1 MGIIF
6 RIVNVIGENVCMA
19 MQKFV
24 KICEICE
31 NLSKF
36 LWFTLSLTL
45 SATGPIVVARNFQT
59 SFLYQQNNNRNEQ
72 MDFERLVLKMVSHG
86 AINDMIQTP

>member
-24 KICEICE
+24 KIYL
-31 NLSKF
+31 NF
-36 LWFTLSLTL
+36 YDSLCL
-45 SATGPIVVARNFQT
+45 
-59 SFLYQQNNNRNEQ
+59 
-72 MDFERLVLKMVSHG
+72 
-86 AINDMIQTP
+86 

>member
-24 KICEICE
+24 KICEVCE

-36 LWFTLSLTL
+36 PWFTLSLTF
-45 SATGPIVVARNFQT
+45 SAKDPIVVARNFQT
-59 SFLYQQNNNRNEQ
+59 SYLYQQNNNLNEQ
-72 MDFERLVLKMVSHG
+72 MDFERLVLFKNGVTRS
-86 AINDMIQTP
+86 N

>member
-6 RIVNVIGENVCMA
+6 PIVNVIGENVCMA

-36 LWFTLSLTL
+36 L
-45 SATGPIVVARNFQT
+45 
-59 SFLYQQNNNRNEQ
+59 
-72 MDFERLVLKMVSHG
+72 
-86 AINDMIQTP
+86 

>member
-36 LWFTLSLTL
+36 LWSTLSLTL
-45 SATGPIVVARNFQT
+45 SAKDPIVVARNFQT
-59 SFLYQQNNNRNEQ
+59 SYLYQQNNLNEQ
-72 MDFERLVLKMVSHG
+72 MDFERLVLFK
-86 AINDMIQTP
+86 NDVTRSN